1 MSAGDPVSWYLIE
14 RGWEV
19 VDREGEPVG
28 KVEETI
34 GDSSHDIFDGLS
46 LATSLLGA
54 PRYIPAEAVVDITEG
69 RIHLNLS
76 KDEIDRLGEYQEPPT
91 SAEIEPEKASALQ
104 RIEQPIEAPIRKHRE
119 HEHVLRRLALR
130 LSTWFKR

>member
-1 MSAGDPVSWYLIE
+1 MNAGDPVSWYLIE

-69 RIHLNLS
+69 RIHLSLS
-76 KDEIDRLGEYQEPPT
+76 KDEIDRLGEYEEPPT
-91 SAEIEPEKASALQ
+91 SAEIEPEKASVLQ
-104 RIEQPIEAPIRKHRE
+104 RIEHPIEAPIRKHRE